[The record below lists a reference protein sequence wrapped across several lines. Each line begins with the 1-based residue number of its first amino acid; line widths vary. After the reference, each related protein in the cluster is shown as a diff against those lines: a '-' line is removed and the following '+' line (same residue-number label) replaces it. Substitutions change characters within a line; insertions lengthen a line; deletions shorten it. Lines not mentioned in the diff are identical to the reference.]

1 MTMNP
6 SEDTPHESI
15 RLLGLKLLQQLDQVQ
30 ATSASLSLLLGD
42 VAKSGVFPASLLVG
56 EVVHIETYCND
67 PSDGAAYIATLS
79 IPGGLGAAVWNC
91 DDLSTRRE
99 TLDELIDEHRERNK
113 LLVDL
118 PIHMQAR
125 LYSQLQPLVRQLL
138 SHLGISPQP

>member
-1 MTMNP
+1 MTMNL

-42 VAKSGVFPASLLVG
+42 AANSGIFPSALLVG

-79 IPGGLGAAVWNC
+79 TPGGLGAAVWNC
-91 DDLSTRRE
+91 DDLDSRRE
-99 TLDELIDEHRERNK
+99 TLDELIDQHRERNK
-113 LLVDL
+113 LLADI
-118 PIHMQAR
+118 PIHVQAR
-125 LYSQLQPLVRQLL
+125 LYSQLRQPDFD
-138 SHLGISPQP
+138 